1 MPKPGATKPK
11 GVRGKNSEVSKASGL
26 GDDGKSAAGKIKE
39 AAVKLPTPPAGFH
52 MKKALKRKVALV
64 EKYNELKAKGKLNEF
79 MEKRRKKMQQRDR
92 LLIPRAQQRE

>member
-1 MPKPGATKPK
+1 MPKPGANKPK

-52 MKKALKRKVALV
+52 MKKALKKKLALV
-64 EKYNELKAKGKLNEF
+64 EKYEALKAAGKLEEF
-79 MEKRRKKMQQRDR
+79 MAKRRKKVMLRDR
-92 LLIPRAQQRE
+92 TLVPRVRNN